1 MVMDQ
6 ATADIGGLRDVGD
19 TGARQPSLQHDA
31 PGGVQQFG
39 PALISLIG
47 PATPG
52 ALRTAHAAKTT
63 AAIAAIRAVD
73 TTLPLTVD
81 WSTNQSR

>member
-1 MVMDQ
+1 MVVDQ

-19 TGARQPSLQHDA
+19 PGARQASLQHDT

-63 AAIAAIRAVD
+63 AAIGGTRARRYNPSLD
-73 TTLPLTVD
+73 G
-81 WSTNQSR
+81 